1 MLVVR
6 RWRLAGVL
14 LAFAFHF
21 ALAMDPGDVV
31 FNFSAILLAFFFL
44 FLPDDFR
51 RRQSLP
57 RSAPVRRRVVGSAGR
72 VSPMAVK
79 SAAVR
84 RGGPAARGAHL
95 SRCDG
100 NWPDI

>member
-1 MLVVR
+1 MLAETAIPVMLVVR

-44 FLPDDFR
+44 FLPDEFAASLATTLSAHSEIASPERFTYLRLRSKGWRSPWPSHSSR
-51 RRQSLP
+51 R
-57 RSAPVRRRVVGSAGR
+57 
-72 VSPMAVK
+72 
-79 SAAVR
+79 
-84 RGGPAARGAHL
+84 
-95 SRCDG
+95 
-100 NWPDI
+100 